1 MLARIANTLTA
12 AIVAASTI
20 LTLAATVQARPLSAP
35 TQAEKMWM
43 DRATGSV
50 DKT

>member
-1 MLARIANTLTA
+1 MLARITNTLIA
-12 AIVAASTI
+12 AIVASTS
-20 LTLAATVQARPLSAP
+20 LTLAAAVQARPLSTP